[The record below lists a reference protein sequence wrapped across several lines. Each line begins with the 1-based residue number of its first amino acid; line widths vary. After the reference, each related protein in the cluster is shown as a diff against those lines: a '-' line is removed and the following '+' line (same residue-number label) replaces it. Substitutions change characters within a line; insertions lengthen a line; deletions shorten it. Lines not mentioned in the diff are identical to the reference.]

1 MKKILNIIFITTFV
15 LITGCATVY
24 LSPDG
29 QGLANKH
36 DLIAILPPNVV
47 FKSTKKMSAETVK
60 QQQEDESKIFQQEI
74 YTYLLKRKTRGQ
86 MVINIQDVE
95 ETNVAINRNDLDLTK
110 MTSSEICELLEV
122 DGILSSQFGLSKPMS
137 TGVAIALL
145 LLTDIAGSTNEVTI
159 SLSLKDCST
168 KSLIWKYDHKYSGG
182 VLSSPAQLVTGLM
195 KDASKKMPYFK
206 STY

>member
-95 ETNVAINRNDLDLTK
+95 ETNVAINRNDLDLSK

-137 TGVAIALL
+137 AGAAIALSL
-145 LLTDIAGSTNEVTI
+145 FTGMAGSTNEVTV

-168 KSLIWKYDHKYSGG
+168 KSLIWNYDHKYSGG
-182 VLSSPAQLVTGLM
+182 ILSSPTSLVENLM
-195 KDASKKMPYFK
+195 RDASRKMPYFR
-206 STY
+206 

>member
-74 YTYLLKRKTRGQ
+74 YTYLLKRKIRGQ

-137 TGVAIALL
+137 AGVAIALL

-159 SLSLKDCST
+159 SLSLKDCNKGSV
-168 KSLIWKYDHKYSGG
+168 I
-182 VLSSPAQLVTGLM
+182 
-195 KDASKKMPYFK
+195 YFF
-206 STY
+206 T

>member
-1 MKKILNIIFITTFV
+1 MSFSNPL
-15 LITGCATVY
+15 
-24 LSPDG
+24 
-29 QGLANKH
+29 
-36 DLIAILPPNVV
+36 
-47 FKSTKKMSAETVK
+47 KKMSAETVK

-137 TGVAIALL
+137 AGVAIALL
-145 LLTDIAGSTNEVTI
+145 LLTDIAGSTNEVRI

-168 KSLIWKYDHKYSGG
+168 KSLIWKYDHEYSGG
-182 VLSSPAQLVTGLM
+182 ILSSPTSLVEKLM
-195 KDASKKMPYFK
+195 RDASRKMPYFR
-206 STY
+206 